1 MPSTDARSFAEG
13 TRQMASLDNARA
25 GSAPPVRRAARLP
38 ELDGVAAWDAILGPR
53 TPRPSVEGRSTA
65 DFAIIGAGFA
75 GLSAARRLLQLAPQA
90 RVALLDAGQV
100 GEGSAGRNS
109 GFMIDLPHEL
119 TSEHYAGAS
128 STSDRQ
134 LIGMNRYAIAFGA
147 GAVEEYGISPGYFR
161 RDGKINGA
169 ASDAAHRRN
178 LAYAAHLAAMEEPCE
193 TLDAAEMRAVT
204 GSPHYR
210 SGLFTPGTVMLQ
222 PAGYVRGFAQ
232 GLSSRVAI
240 HENSPVREL
249 VRLGHG
255 WSVRTARGQVD
266 AGAVIMANNGHL
278 ESFGFARG
286 RLMHIFLFACMTDE
300 LPPEALARLGG
311 ADRWG
316 ITPSDPMG
324 TTMRRIS
331 AEQGGNRIIT
341 RTMAKMLPEMR
352 TTRAQMARARAIMR
366 DKFDTRFPQLAGM
379 PMQFAWAG
387 HLCLSRNNVAVTGRI
402 DRDLY
407 AACVCNGLGTTRSTL
422 TGIAAAE
429 TALGHETGVTR
440 FFAAEPEPERLPP
453 PPLAKLGANL
463 FLRWK
468 EWRAHNE

>member
-1 MPSTDARSFAEG
+1 MPSTDALPGAG
-13 TRQMASLDNARA
+13 GAGQVARA
-25 GSAPPVRRAARLP
+25 SSAPVHRAARLP
-38 ELDGVAAWDAILGPR
+38 ELDGPAAWDAILAPR
-53 TPRPSVEGRSTA
+53 VPMPPLEGRHAA
-65 DFAIIGAGFA
+65 DFAIIGGGFA
-75 GLSAARRLLQLAPQA
+75 GLSAARRLLQLAPRV
-90 RVALLDAGQV
+90 RVALLDAGQI
-100 GEGSAGRNS
+100 GQGSAGRNS

-119 TSEHYAGAS
+119 TSEDYAGAS
-128 STSDRQ
+128 SDSDRR
-134 LIGMNRYAIAFGA
+134 LIAMNRHAIAFGA
-147 GAVEEYGISPGYFR
+147 EAVGEYGIAPGYFR

-169 ASDAAHRRN
+169 ASEGAHKRN
-178 LAYAAHLAAMEEPCE
+178 VAYAAHLAALGEDCE
-193 TLDAAEMRAVT
+193 ILDAAEMRRVT

-222 PAGYVRGFAQ
+222 PAGYVRGLAQ

-249 VRLGHG
+249 VRLDHG

-266 AGAVIMANNGHL
+266 AGAVIMANNGQL

-286 RLMHIFLFACMTDE
+286 RLMHIFLFACMTAE

-331 AEQGGNRIIT
+331 AEQGGNRIVT
-341 RTMAKMLPEMR
+341 RTVAKMMPGMR
-352 TTRAQMARARAIMR
+352 TTRGQMDRARAVMR
-366 DKFDTRFPQLAGM
+366 EKFDTRFPQLAGM
-379 PMQFAWAG
+379 PMQYAWAG

-402 DRDLY
+402 DRNLY

-429 TALGHETGVTR
+429 TALGHQTEVTR
-440 FFAAEPEPERLPP
+440 FFAAEPPPVKLPP
-453 PPLAKLGANL
+453 APLAKLGANL

>member
-1 MPSTDARSFAEG
+1 M
-13 TRQMASLDNARA
+13 
-25 GSAPPVRRAARLP
+25 RR
-38 ELDGVAAWDAILGPR
+38 
-53 TPRPSVEGRSTA
+53 
-65 DFAIIGAGFA
+65 
-75 GLSAARRLLQLAPQA
+75 
-90 RVALLDAGQV
+90 
-100 GEGSAGRNS
+100 
-109 GFMIDLPHEL
+109 
-119 TSEHYAGAS
+119 
-128 STSDRQ
+128 
-134 LIGMNRYAIAFGA
+134 
-147 GAVEEYGISPGYFR
+147 
-161 RDGKINGA
+161 
-169 ASDAAHRRN
+169 
-178 LAYAAHLAAMEEPCE
+178 
-193 TLDAAEMRAVT
+193 VT

-222 PAGYVRGFAQ
+222 PAGYVRGMAL

-249 VRLGHG
+249 VRLDHG

-266 AGAVIMANNGHL
+266 AGAVIMANNGQL

-286 RLMHIFLFACMTDE
+286 RLMHIFLFACMTAE

-331 AEQGGNRIIT
+331 AEQGGNRIVT
-341 RTMAKMLPEMR
+341 RTVAKMLPGMR
-352 TTRAQMARARAIMR
+352 TTRGQMDRARAVMR
-366 DKFDTRFPQLAGM
+366 EKFDTRFPQLAGM
-379 PMQFAWAG
+379 PMQYAWAG

-402 DRDLY
+402 DRNLY

-429 TALGHETGVTR
+429 TALGHQTEVTR
-440 FFAAEPEPERLPP
+440 FFAAEPPPVKLPP
-453 PPLAKLGANL
+453 APLAKLGANL